1 MHQMTDLVEKRNK
14 IIEGEAVDDVDD
26 DEDSDE
32 CSDLDGKL
40 FLTCVSVC
48 LFEWFCC
55 LHILC

>member
-1 MHQMTDLVEKRNK
+1 MTDLVEKRNK

-32 CSDLDGKL
+32 YSDLDGKL